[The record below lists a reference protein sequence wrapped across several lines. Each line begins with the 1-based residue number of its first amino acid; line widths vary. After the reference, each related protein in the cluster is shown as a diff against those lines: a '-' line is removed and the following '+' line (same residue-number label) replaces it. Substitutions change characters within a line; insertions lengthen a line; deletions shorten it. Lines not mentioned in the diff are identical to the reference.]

1 MTAAVRRAGRGQAGG
16 QGAGKLL
23 VLKRKRILA
32 RFSMR
37 FSMRFLAPLAIAPL
51 LLSLVVPWRAPVAAQ
66 QTVLESSVAQ
76 SSGTA
81 ASQVATSLH
90 AMVVSQEGEATRIG
104 LDVLKRGGNA
114 VDAAVAV
121 GFALAVTT
129 PKAGN
134 VGGGGFMLVHLAAG
148 NQNVAIDY
156 RETAPAATTAD
167 VFLAPDGQ
175 ADPAKSRD
183 SGLGV
188 GVPGTVAGLS
198 LALERFGSG
207 KFTLAEL
214 IAPATRLAREGV
226 VVKDDLYDSLR
237 LTRQSLLRWPS
248 AARIF
253 LKPDGSMPAVGDRLI
268 QPDLA
273 ETLETIGREGPRAF
287 YIGPIADKIV
297 ASVQQAGGLMTRGDL
312 KNYMPIVRNPIY
324 GTYRGYGIVSM
335 PPPSSGGVHL
345 VEMLNILEGY
355 PSRAVGD
362 GSPAA
367 LHLQLEAMKLA
378 YADRAEYLGDSDRVD
393 VPLDRLIS
401 KGHAGELRS
410 NIDPYRARPSRE
422 IRPDIA
428 VPSGGRNTTHF
439 SIVDNAGNVVSNTYT
454 LNFSYGLGL
463 VADGTGILLN
473 NELDD
478 FSAKPGAPNAYGLV
492 GGSANA
498 PGPGKRPLSSMTPTI
513 VFRDTKP
520 VLVTG
525 APGGSRII
533 TTVLQ
538 VIVNAIDGHK
548 SIGDAVAAPR
558 VHHQWSP
565 DEVVVERSFPSDK
578 IRALSAM
585 GHKVSISPL
594 FGSAHSIAISPQT
607 ITGAADLRARGATAA
622 GY

>member
-1 MTAAVRRAGRGQAGG
+1 MGRSAVEAAVPARTTIAQGKSSHREPGKQA
-16 QGAGKLL
+16 L
-23 VLKRKRILA
+23 LKRATTASVLFA
-32 RFSMR
+32 S
-37 FSMRFLAPLAIAPL
+37 FLASLCASLALTWPTT
-51 LLSLVVPWRAPVAAQ
+51 VPAQ
-66 QTVLESSVAQ
+66 QAVQERLVEQ
-76 SSGTA
+76 STGTA
-81 ASQVATSLH
+81 ASQVATALH
-90 AMVVSQEGEATRIG
+90 GMVASQEQQATRIG
-104 LDVLKRGGNA
+104 LNILERGGNA

-134 VGGGGFMLVHLAAG
+134 IGGGGFMLVHLADR
-148 NQNVAIDY
+148 NENVAIDY
-156 RETAPAATTAD
+156 RETAPKATMAD
-167 VFLAPDGQ
+167 VFLGPDQQ

-188 GVPGTVAGLS
+188 GVPGTVAGFS

-214 IAPATRLAREGV
+214 IAPAVRLAREGV

-237 LTRQSLLRWPS
+237 LEQPRLSRWPS

-253 LKPDGSMPAVGDRLI
+253 LKPDGTAPALGEKLVQPELGDV
-268 QPDLA
+268 
-273 ETLETIGREGPRAF
+273 LETIGREGPRAF
-287 YIGPIADKIV
+287 YIGPIADKVV
-297 ASVQQAGGLMTRGDL
+297 ASVREAGGLMTRRDL
-312 KNYMPIVRNPIY
+312 ENYVPMVRNPIY
-324 GTYRGYGIVSM
+324 GTYRGYEIVSM
-335 PPPSSGGVHL
+335 PPPSSGGIHL

-378 YADRAEYLGDSDRVD
+378 YADRAQYLGDSDTID
-393 VPLDRLIS
+393 VPLQRLIS
-401 KGHAGELRS
+401 KDHAAELREK
-410 NIDPYRARPSRE
+410 IDAHRARASRD

-428 VPSGGRNTTHF
+428 VPSGGNTTHF
-439 SIVDNAGNVVSNTYT
+439 SVVDDAGNVVANTYS
-454 LNFSYGLGL
+454 LNFNYGLGL
-463 VADGTGILLN
+463 VAEGTGILLN

-478 FSAKPGAPNAYGLV
+478 FAAKPGAPNAYGLI

-538 VIVNAIDGHK
+538 VIVNAIDGHMA
-548 SIGDAVAAPR
+548 IGNAVAAPR

-565 DEVVVERSFPSDK
+565 DEVVVERSFPPDK
-578 IRALSAM
+578 IRALTAM
-585 GHKVSISPL
+585 GHNVRVGPM
-594 FGSAHSIAISPQT
+594 FGSAHSIAVAPVGL
-607 ITGAADLRARGATAA
+607 TGAADLRARGASAA